1 MSKRKIFLAAFLVAL
16 ALFAGSLITGQR
28 PWTGAFA
35 TAALAAG
42 ALFAMS
48 HPALK
53 SFAFTVWVFA
63 FVAASMFYPA
73 AFGRW
78 FGADLRILIVPLIQV
93 IMFGMG
99 TTLSARDFGRVVTM
113 PWPILVGV
121 ILQFTVM
128 PLVGWGI
135 ATLFA
140 FDAEVAAGIILIG
153 SVSSGVASNV
163 MCYLAGGNV
172 PLSVTITSCTTL
184 ISPFVTPLWMK
195 LLAGRLIPVNVV
207 EMMMSILNM
216 IIVPV
221 VAGLVANRI
230 LYGGRGKP
238 EEKGTA
244 GQGREGFVGA
254 VGKGSGSLTLV
265 GFATAGLALGL
276 AAILVKPAALGIF
289 APLKG
294 GVVIG
299 FLLVGLAAAARL
311 AAGFWLKTQS
321 NWMDKALPSVSMF
334 GICLIIGIITA
345 RSRDQLLSVGLILF
359 AASILHNGLGYFL
372 GYWGARATRLDE
384 SSCRA
389 VAFEV
394 GMQNG
399 GMASGI
405 AMEVLKSSSAA
416 LAPAIFGPWM
426 NISGS
431 ILANWWRRHPAGK

>member
-1 MSKRKIFLAAFLVAL
+1 MMMLKRKVFLTAFLVAL

-28 PWTGAFA
+28 TWTGVVA
-35 TAALAAG
+35 TAALAAA
-42 ALFAMS
+42 ALYAMS

-53 SFAFTVWVFA
+53 SFTFTIWVFA
-63 FVAASMFYPA
+63 FVTASMFFPS
-73 AFGRW
+73 AFSIW
-78 FGADLRILIVPLIQV
+78 FGVDLRVLITPLIQI

-99 TTLSARDFGRVVTM
+99 TTLSARDFGRVLTM

-121 ILQFTVM
+121 VLQFTVM

-135 ATLFA
+135 ATTFG

-163 MCYLAGGNV
+163 MSFLAGGNV

-195 LLAGRLIPVNVV
+195 LLAGRLIPVNIV

-221 VAGLVANRI
+221 VAGLAANRI
-230 LYGGRGKP
+230 LYGRGGKAGESGKP
-238 EEKGTA
+238 ERQGTA
-244 GQGREGFVGA
+244 GT
-254 VGKGSGSLTLV
+254 LTLAALAA
-265 GFATAGLALGL
+265 GGLALGL
-276 AAILVKPAALGIF
+276 AAILVSARALGAF

-294 GVVIG
+294 GIVIG
-299 FLLVGLAAAARL
+299 CLLVGLAAAARL
-311 AAGFWLKTQS
+311 VATVCFKTEA
-321 NWMDKALPSVSMF
+321 NWMDRALPSVSMF

-345 RSRDQLLSVGLILF
+345 RSRDQLLTVGIVLLG
-359 AASILHNGLGYFL
+359 AAILHNAIGYFL
-372 GYWGARATRLDE
+372 GYWGARAAKLDE

-405 AMEVLKSSSAA
+405 AMEVLRSTSAA

-431 ILANWWRRHPAGK
+431 ILANWWRRHPVHGVGPQ